1 LRGEPSPNLQHQAE
15 HTRTGHRLNVV
26 GYLAILF
33 AAAFLLL
40 GFAYLQQQRINEET
54 TDALKNSSSAVQSI
68 QDLMEENV
76 TLKDQVEELEEQLA
90 ALEADSQKKDQQLDA
105 QAKEAQAM
113 QWFWQIDDYYVR
125 GAYRSARSLIQDFEA
140 AGLKEALPQENT
152 TGTDRFSPAQ
162 RYQEIY
168 DALY

>member
-1 LRGEPSPNLQHQAE
+1 MRGDPSQNLQHQAE
-15 HTRTGHRLNVV
+15 HTRTGHRSNVV

-54 TDALKNSSSAVQSI
+54 TDALKESSSAFQSI
-68 QDLMEENV
+68 QDLMAENV
-76 TLKDQVEELEEQLA
+76 DLKDQVEALEERLAAQEAEGQKRDQQLA
-90 ALEADSQKKDQQLDA
+90 A
-105 QAKEAQAM
+105 QAREAQAM

-125 GAYRSARSLIQDFEA
+125 GAYRTARSLIQDFEA
-140 AGLKEALPQENT
+140 AGLKSALPQENT